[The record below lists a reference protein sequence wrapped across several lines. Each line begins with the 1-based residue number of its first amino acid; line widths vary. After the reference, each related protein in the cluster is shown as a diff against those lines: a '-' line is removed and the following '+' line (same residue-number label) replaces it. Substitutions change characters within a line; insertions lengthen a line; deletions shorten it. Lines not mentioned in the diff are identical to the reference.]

1 MPYRS
6 RLAIVLASSTILGLG
21 LAPAL
26 LPAAFPPA
34 LAQDTVAPTG
44 VAPETLRA
52 YVAGIQRA
60 LAEHGFY
67 NGAADGVAGS
77 ATTRAIRAYQ
87 QKAGLPVDGEPS
99 KSLLDHITFSQ
110 PPIRATAAVPP
121 TAAYSSPARPAANP
135 LIEEIQAMLAERGY
149 RPGPTDG
156 IAGGRTSDAIRAYQ
170 KDAGLPETGIADQAL
185 LDALNQAKAGA
196 AAPQ

>member
-6 RLAIVLASSTILGLG
+6 RLALLLTSSTILG

-60 LAEHGFY
+60 LAEHGFFT
-67 NGAADGVAGS
+67 GTADGVVGS
-77 ATTRAIRAYQ
+77 ATIRAIRAYQ

-110 PPIRATAAVPP
+110 PPIRATATVPP
-121 TAAYSSPARPAANP
+121 TATYSSPPARPAANP
-135 LIEEIQAMLAERGY
+135 LIEEIQELLAERGY

-196 AAPQ
+196 TAPQ